1 MHYRMVEEATDGGNG
16 EEHSSELQRVSEE
29 VEELKAQLLAL
40 QDTVAKREE
49 TVEKYQQLIVALK
62 AKLQEASGGSSASLH
77 FPEPQQLESYISD
90 LEDSETKL
98 REIYEELLD
107 KPLFLVKKNQD
118 LEEAL
123 QEARK
128 TEEGLNEQ
136 INQVKETLNALEAE
150 KEEKEE
156 ELNKLQMWLDEK
168 QPALAEL
175 EDLQEKLDIAHRR
188 IEDLEQMQEELLDKA
203 EEAASSDVPPAPSS
217 KPQRT
222 LIRHE
227 SEVMRQ
233 SGTKAIER
241 SITVVE
247 HVQATV
253 LDLRK
258 KMLLSGVLK
267 GDRALP
273 PEEEVPQEGRE
284 QGTAT
289 GETSEGGAETK
300 KEVQETA
307 RIDIGT
313 EMNNLTEQLAEE
325 LQNLMQIKDDV
336 TDRNS
341 PPQEGSPHLSEIV
354 EESVAITAD
363 VSMLASGL
371 LPGGT
376 EKTNEDTEG
385 KSPYMASDLECPSEY
400 ETPHTTARRER
411 GIPLPADDN
420 FDHDYAEIADRQR
433 RASGVYE
440 PVEIRRGTRR
450 DSKAATAG
458 KACSNTGAPLYPQQ
472 VLSVVILCHSN
483 TSDLYE
489 MLYVVCLSAAV

>member
-1 MHYRMVEEATDGGNG
+1 MEEATDGGNE
-16 EEHSSELQRVSEE
+16 EEHSSELQRVREE
-29 VEELKAQLLAL
+29 VEELKAHLLAL

-49 TVEKYQQLIVALK
+49 TVENYQKLIVVLK
-62 AKLQEASGGSSASLH
+62 AKLQEASSGSSASLH

-90 LEDSETKL
+90 LGDSGTEL

-128 TEEGLNEQ
+128 AEEELNEQ
-136 INQVKETLNALEAE
+136 INQVKEKLNALEAE
-150 KEEKEE
+150 KAEKEE
-156 ELNKLQMWLDEK
+156 ELSKLQMWLDEK
-168 QPALAEL
+168 QPALAER
-175 EDLQEKLDIAHRR
+175 EDLTDKLDIAHRR
-188 IEDLEQMQEELLDKA
+188 IEDLEQMQEELLNKA
-203 EEAASSDVPPAPSS
+203 EEPASSDVPPASLS
-217 KPQRT
+217 KPQRP
-222 LIRHE
+222 LIRRE

-233 SGTKAIER
+233 SGTKALER

-247 HVQATV
+247 HVQATI
-253 LDLRK
+253 LDLRE

-273 PEEEVPQEGRE
+273 LEEEAPQECRE

-289 GETSEGGAETK
+289 GEAGEGGAETK
-300 KEVQETA
+300 MEVQETVSV
-307 RIDIGT
+307 DIGA
-313 EMNNLTEQLAEE
+313 EMKNLTEQLAGE
-325 LQNLMQIKDDV
+325 LQTLMQIKDGV

-341 PPQEGSPHLSEIV
+341 PLQEGSPHLSDIV
-354 EESVAITAD
+354 EESVAVTAD
-363 VSMLASGL
+363 IGVFASGL
-371 LPGGT
+371 SPGGT
-376 EKTNEDTEG
+376 EDTNEDMEG

-411 GIPLPADDN
+411 GIPLPTGDN

-440 PVEIRRGTRR
+440 PVEIRRGSRGG
-450 DSKAATAG
+450 SKAATAG
-458 KACSNTGAPLYPQQ
+458 K
-472 VLSVVILCHSN
+472 VL
-483 TSDLYE
+483 
-489 MLYVVCLSAAV
+489 